1 MANLDK
7 AKAKA
12 QSRIDKLIAQGGD
25 MPMPDET
32 GGMDAMGAMGDPLKG
47 GPMTDS
53 MAPDGGIAPGLPTA
67 TDDAESGYVEVA
79 GGPTCGNC
87 NYLEGTMCTNPKVN
101 KDVSPEDGC
110 CNYWDDGSGQPG
122 IHTA

>member
-7 AKAKA
+7 AKARA
-12 QSRIDKLIAQGGD
+12 QSRIDQLISKGGD
-25 MPMPDET
+25 MPMPD
-32 GGMDAMGAMGDPLKG
+32 GMGAMGGAGPTDL
-47 GPMTDS
+47 GPMGDKADS
-53 MAPDGGIAPGLPTA
+53 YRGPMGAGGGDQQQ
-67 TDDAESGYVEVA
+67 DDAETGYVEVA

-87 NYLEGTMCTNPKVN
+87 NFLQGTMCTNPKVN